1 MEGTWTWTRI
11 RSLEQTIGHGETLV
25 SIIIASYE
33 TSGSRRILICD
44 CSTIHN
50 VLDGQGPSEL
60 THNTSDTHISCDIG
74 VHHTVLNEII
84 ITHCLAYQ
92 TACEV

>member
-1 MEGTWTWTRI
+1 MEGTWTRI

-33 TSGSRRILICD
+33 APSFIRSLFLCD

-50 VLDGQGPSEL
+50 VLDGQGPTEL
-60 THNTSDTHISCDIG
+60 THNTSDTPISCDIG

>member
-1 MEGTWTWTRI
+1 MNRRI
-11 RSLEQTIGHGETLV
+11 RSLEQTIGHGEIFV
-25 SIIIASYE
+25 SSIIAPYDASNCIIIHIIY
-33 TSGSRRILICD
+33 D